1 MNKNSITS
9 INQLENKKLKN
20 QISSDSYFED
30 SSEDEHYLLKNIIP
44 KSFQN
49 DYFNSS
55 DSENEYKSKKPEII
69 YQKEDKHFGRVKIKY
84 LNYSLKNY
92 QEMVPLKKYI
102 KDMTIMKE
110 EKLHGMKQIYMIIQ
124 KEKDQKK

>member
-1 MNKNSITS
+1 MNKNSITP

-44 KSFQN
+44 KSIQN

-92 QEMVPLKKYI
+92 QEMVHLKKYI
-102 KDMTIMKE
+102 KDMIIMKE
-110 EKLHGMKQIYMIIQ
+110 EKLHGMKQI
-124 KEKDQKK
+124 